1 MKRFVFIVVMLVFAI
16 SSGYSQS
23 GGILDLR
30 GKTIKPNRTES
41 LKPKRAEPK
50 VVKQNMTAQEKF
62 DNYKLTPEEGT
73 YGSINDRD
81 YVKKGESFRIK
92 FSFDPRRVFSL
103 KLVKGHSDNP
113 MATPK
118 DLQKGEWIVEVTP
131 EKSME
136 VSVAVENTRP
146 GVISYDK
153 RFILVIEPDKY
164 DEVKAKFDEFKANKD
179 VQGRMKYF
187 RELGGEEY
195 EKYLKKLN
203 SNPFGY

>member
-1 MKRFVFIVVMLVFAI
+1 MKKIIMAGLLLMFGI

-30 GKTIKPNRTES
+30 GRTITPNRTES
-41 LKPKRAEPK
+41 LKPKRAETK
-50 VVKQNMTAQEKF
+50 AVKQNMTAQEKF

-92 FSFDPRRVFSL
+92 FTFDPRRVFSL

-153 RFILVIEPDKY
+153 RFVLVIEPDKY

>member
-1 MKRFVFIVVMLVFAI
+1 MKRLVFIGLMLMLGI

-136 VSVAVENTRP
+136 ISVAVENTRP
-146 GVISYDK
+146 GIISYDK
-153 RFILVIEPDKY
+153 RFVLVIEPDKY

-179 VQGRMKYF
+179 VEGRRRYF